1 MVLDEPNANLDDAG
15 EAALLK
21 TVREL
26 KAKGKTVFLI
36 SHRPGVVAVADRLLV
51 LRDGRVHAEG
61 PRDAVMTAL
70 QAGRQPPP
78 TAKPDT
84 DAPAHSLPAAA

>member
-1 MVLDEPNANLDDAG
+1 MTPRLGRREACFRGQRQRIGLARAIYGDPALVVLDEPNANLDDAG

-61 PRDAVMTAL
+61 PR
-70 QAGRQPPP
+70 
-78 TAKPDT
+78 
-84 DAPAHSLPAAA
+84 